1 MPFEME
7 EALLFLAHIALVV
20 LMSLLVV
27 FSALAKVRHDTHVVR
42 IVHEVVRVPMNWF
55 SWLAAFELA
64 GAAGLLLGLAWPPLG
79 IASAVGLILYFIG
92 AILAHLRVGDV
103 KGIGTPAV
111 PLLLAVGCFLTRVL
125 TSR

>member
-1 MPFEME
+1 VARGLMFP
-7 EALLFLAHIALVV
+7 AHIALVV

-27 FSALAKVRHDTHVVR
+27 FSGVAKLRHDTHVVR
-42 IVHEVVRVPMNWF
+42 IVHGVVRVPMKWF
-55 SWLAAFELA
+55 SWLAACEFA

-79 IASAVGLILYFIG
+79 IAAAVGLILYFIG
-92 AILAHLRVGDV
+92 AILAHLRVGDI
-103 KGIGTPAV
+103 KGIGTPVV